1 MRAPVATVVAI
12 GVGLILMLGYFL
24 PIEPLRSLRT
34 TLLDL
39 AMVLAAVAG
48 LIAILNLAGI
58 HWRRFRAPKGQDP
71 YSAIFLIAFAIT
83 FLAALALGPAH
94 PQVQRVITSIQIPVE
109 TSLLAVVGISLVYAA
124 IRLFQRR
131 RGLMPVVFLISTLVF
146 LVLASGIPA
155 GLGDVPFVRDIMA
168 ILNRLPMAGA
178 RGILLGV
185 ALGGLTTGL
194 RVLLGADRPYSG

>member
-12 GVGLILMLGYFL
+12 GVGFILLLGYFL
-24 PIEPLRSLRT
+24 PIEPLQNVST
-34 TLLDL
+34 ILLDL
-39 AMVLAAVAG
+39 ALILAAVAG

-71 YSAIFLIAFAIT
+71 YSIVLLVAFGIT
-83 FLAALALGPAH
+83 LLVALAFGPAH
-94 PQVQRVITSIQIPVE
+94 PQVQRIVTAIQIPVE
-109 TSLLAVVGISLVYAA
+109 TSLLAVVGISLVVAA

-131 RGLMPVVFLISTLVF
+131 RGIMPTVFLISALIF
-146 LVLASGIPA
+146 LVLASGLPA
-155 GLGDVPFVRDIMA
+155 ILGDVPVLRDLLA
-168 ILNRLPMAGA
+168 ILNRLPMAGS
-178 RGILLGV
+178 RGILLGI